1 LCRRR
6 CWQLRIWPSSLAIRA
21 YGFCPE
27 TIRAVGEA
35 LGVRVLT
42 GLYRAPT
49 PTPGASWPDSGRS
62 GR

>member
-1 LCRRR
+1 
-6 CWQLRIWPSSLAIRA
+6 LRIWPSSLAIRA